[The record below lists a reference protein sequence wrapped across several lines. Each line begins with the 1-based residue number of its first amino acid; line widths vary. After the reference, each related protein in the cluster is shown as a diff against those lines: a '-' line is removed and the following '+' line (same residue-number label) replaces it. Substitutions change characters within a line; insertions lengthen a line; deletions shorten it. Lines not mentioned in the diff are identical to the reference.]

1 MNDTQVRER
10 RTLIVTFVLAFLLG
24 SGIFLGLLVL
34 LGEFIIAVLAT
45 LGILFVLGLFHYF
58 FWGRALG
65 ESGSMRRWDEPPPR

>member
-34 LGEFIIAVLAT
+34 LGEFVIAVLAT

-65 ESGSMRRWDEPPPR
+65 ETGSIRRWDESSPR